1 MQMLRDDLYRPWF
14 ANEQDWGFEII
25 DGEYSG
31 VTIQVEEIAFSEEE
45 DTGVKLNFHV
55 ISKPETFSDDEVE
68 SDLFNSTV
76 ELIINDILRE
86 AINFYEQDRTDDTS
100 ESSSQ

>member
-14 ANEQDWGFEII
+14 ANDQDWGFEII

-31 VTIQVEEIAFSEEE
+31 VTIQVEEIAFSKEE

-55 ISKPETFSDDEVE
+55 IGKPETFNDDEVE

>member
-14 ANEQDWGFEII
+14 ANDQDWGFEII

-55 ISKPETFSDDEVE
+55 ISKPETFNDDEVE